1 MKNLKRKLSALAMA
15 TLFASTQVS
24 FAVID
29 TGLGNG
35 NGGAIINNTTGGFVN
50 GVAGNGSYDLNFNG
64 NSHVNWDSL
73 NVNKNESLNFNAVGG
88 AKDLTI
94 LNTVNTG
101 MSTIYGQINANS
113 GIGKLIISNPNGV
126 LFDGAKFTTAGD
138 LQLTTKD

>member
-35 NGGAIINNTTGGFVN
+35 NGGAIINNTTGGVVN

-64 NSHVNWDSL
+64 NSHVL
-73 NVNKNESLNFNAVGG
+73 
-88 AKDLTI
+88 
-94 LNTVNTG
+94 
-101 MSTIYGQINANS
+101 
-113 GIGKLIISNPNGV
+113 
-126 LFDGAKFTTAGD
+126 
-138 LQLTTKD
+138 